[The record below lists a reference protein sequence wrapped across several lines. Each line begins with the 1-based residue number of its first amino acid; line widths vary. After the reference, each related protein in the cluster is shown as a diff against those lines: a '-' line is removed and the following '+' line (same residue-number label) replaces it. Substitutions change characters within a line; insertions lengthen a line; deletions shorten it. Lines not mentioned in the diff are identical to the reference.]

1 MDDKTRY
8 RFGINKKTN
17 PHKNIFM
24 NRRMLM
30 SNYRLGIDLGGTGFQ
45 IGLINENYEIIARGD
60 APTRQFELSFEQ
72 VCANIA
78 QKCVEVTESAG
89 LTLRDLAGIGIG
101 TPGCCEPDTGLLR
114 FAGNFAWH
122 NVPLGDEL
130 SKDLGMQVRVG
141 NDANCAIIGET
152 LSGAAKG
159 RKNVLLF
166 TLGTGLGGGAIINSR
181 LLVGGNGMGAE
192 FGHVPFVFGGAHCTC
207 GMDGCIEAYCSVS
220 ALIRMTKEAMD
231 INPGSMMHQHVQE
244 HGGKINGRTSFDCAH
259 AGDAAALNVV
269 DEYTTNIA
277 AASAGFINVFRPEI
291 VLIGG
296 GISAQGAFLL
306 DPINEKLP
314 RYLFAAKEVPY
325 PKVVAAAL
333 GNDAGIIGA
342 GCMDLM

>member
-1 MDDKTRY
+1 M
-8 RFGINKKTN
+8 G
-17 PHKNIFM
+17 
-24 NRRMLM
+24 
-30 SNYRLGIDLGGTGFQ
+30 NYRLGIDLGGTGFQ
-45 IGLINENYEIIARGD
+45 IGLINENYEIVARGD
-60 APTRQFELSFEQ
+60 APTRQFELSFEE

-78 QKCVEVTESAG
+78 KKCTEVVESAG
-89 LTLRDLAGIGIG
+89 ITTDRLAGIGIG

-122 NVPLGDEL
+122 NVPLGREL
-130 SKDLGMQVRVG
+130 SKDLGMPVRVG

-152 LSGAAKG
+152 LAGAAKG

-166 TLGTGLGGGAIINSR
+166 TLGTGLGGGAIINGR

-192 FGHVPFVFGGAHCTC
+192 FGHVPFRFGGAHCTC

-220 ALIRMTKEAMD
+220 ALIRMTSEAMEKH
-231 INPGSMMHQHVQE
+231 PESMMHEYVKAN
-244 HGGKINGRTSFDCAH
+244 GGKINGRTCYDCAH
-259 AGDAAALNVV
+259 AGDPAALAVA

-277 AASAGFINVFRPEI
+277 AAVSGFINVFRPEI

-296 GISAQGAFLL
+296 GISAQGAYLL

-314 RYLFAAKEVPY
+314 HYLFAAKEVPY
-325 PKVVAAAL
+325 PKVVSAAL